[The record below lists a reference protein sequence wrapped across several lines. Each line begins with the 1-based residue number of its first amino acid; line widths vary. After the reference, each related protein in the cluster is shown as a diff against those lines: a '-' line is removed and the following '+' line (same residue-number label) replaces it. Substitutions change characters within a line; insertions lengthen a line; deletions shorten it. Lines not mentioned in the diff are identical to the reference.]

1 MRTRYKFLS
10 AHRTKAEEAV
20 NFLAQDGWRV
30 FAVQFNGD
38 MIDIVLVIGDS
49 K

>member
-1 MRTRYKFLS
+1 MRTRYKFIQ
-10 AHRTKAEEAV
+10 TYVDEVEEQV

-30 FAVQFNGD
+30 FSVQFSGEMVD
-38 MIDIVLVIGDS
+38 VVLVIGDS